1 MTWHFAVRGRHSCPR
16 GAWHPQPVTRPTIVL
31 AHAFGK
37 RYDLP
42 IPLLLFVVGGAAV
55 VVLSFV
61 LVLRRASPGAAAAED
76 EEVAERLPADDPSVA
91 LGLLSVVVLLAL
103 VAVGLAGSRVVSENL
118 LPTVFW
124 LLVWIG
130 VPVSCGLVGDW
141 TRAVNPF
148 GALVRLAD
156 RPGVRRTV
164 LARQEPMAWPSGLGW
179 WVAVGLFV
187 LLVCGELIVNLFAT
201 RPDVIGAGLLVY
213 ALVTLAGGLVFG
225 RAWLLRAE
233 VFSVLFAT
241 WGRLGWWRFG
251 APGRRGFAG
260 GLVVAFERRA
270 SRALFVLLLLLSVN
284 FDGLLATPQWMR
296 LERDLPNGIG
306 HQPHPLQLFRLG
318 SLVVLVVVLT
328 AVFAGFAVA
337 SARAGRHGT
346 RPLASLTRLLPSL
359 TPIAFGYLVAHNAQ
373 YFVGNVQLLFPLIG
387 NPVGREWWPI
397 HLPYPFNDTYEPS
410 YTGLPA
416 AFYWY
421 LGVVAIVAAH
431 VVAVVIAH
439 RVLSRRAPDEAAAR
453 ASEYPWLVAM
463 VAYTVFSLVLIA
475 QPLVAGSGE

>member
-1 MTWHFAVRGRHSCPR
+1 MNTVA
-16 GAWHPQPVTRPTIVL
+16 IVL

-42 IPLLLFVVGGAAV
+42 IPLVLFVVGGAAV
-55 VVLSFV
+55 VVLSFL
-61 LVLRRASPGAAAAED
+61 LVMRR
-76 EEVAERLPADDPSVA
+76 EVAAGEVAPDGAVEALPDAAPSLWWGLPALA
-91 LGLLSVVVLLAL
+91 VLLAL
-103 VAVGLAGSRVVSENL
+103 VLAGLTGSQVVSENI

-130 VPVSCGLVGDW
+130 IPVSCGLLGDW
-141 TRAVNPF
+141 TRGVNPF
-148 GALVRLAD
+148 AALVRLVD
-156 RPGVRRTV
+156 RPGVRKVV
-164 LARQEPMAWPSGLGW
+164 LARTTPLPWPDRLGW
-179 WVAVGLFV
+179 WVAVALYL

-201 RPDVIGAGLLVY
+201 RPEVIATGLLLY
-213 ALVTLAGGLVFG
+213 GIASLGAGLVFG

-241 WGRLGWWRFG
+241 WGKLGWWRFG
-251 APGRRGFAG
+251 AAGRRGFAG
-260 GLVVAFERRA
+260 GLAVPFERRA
-270 SRALFVLLLLLSVN
+270 SRLIFVLLLLLSVN

-296 LERDLPNGIG
+296 LERDLPHGIG
-306 HQPHPLQLFRLG
+306 HRPHPLELFRLG
-318 SLVVLVVVLT
+318 SLLALIVVLT
-328 AVFAGFAVA
+328 AAFTAFAVA

-346 RPLASLTRLLPSL
+346 GWLSSLAALLPSL
-359 TPIAFGYLVAHNAQ
+359 PPIAFGYLVAHNAQ
-373 YFVGNVQLLFPLIG
+373 YFIGNAQLLFPLIG
-387 NPVGREWWPI
+387 NPVGRPSWPV

-416 AFYWY
+416 SFYWY

-431 VVAVVIAH
+431 VVAVILAH
-439 RVLSRRAPDEAAAR
+439 RILAERGTDERRAR

-475 QPLVAGSGE
+475 QPLVTEGSSAQGLGSPPTVEGVRS